1 MSEDAR
7 DAALVIA
14 PASDRDLPAIDAYLA
29 ARSET
34 CMLLRANLRAAGL
47 AWTAPDG
54 VMPQGHYTL
63 AWRAGAV
70 IGVVGH
76 AWSGT
81 VLIQAD
87 AHAGEIAAAAVRHS
101 GRPVIGLLG
110 ASEQVAEAR
119 VALGLGARPTKLDS
133 DEILMELSLDQLAI
147 PPALRDGTLTGRRAT
162 ASDRPALIPWR
173 VAYLVETGVEAAGP
187 DTDARAVSAIDSALA
202 ARRLWVVERD
212 GAVVAMCAHN
222 AELPDAVQVGG
233 VFTPAALRGRG
244 HARAA
249 VATSL
254 LDARAR
260 GVARAILFTPR
271 PDAVAAYRA
280 IGFEPIGRYAIVLYA

>member
-1 MSEDAR
+1 
-7 DAALVIA
+7 
-14 PASDRDLPAIDAYLA
+14 
-29 ARSET
+29 
-34 CMLLRANLRAAGL
+34 
-47 AWTAPDG
+47 
-54 VMPQGHYTL
+54 
-63 AWRAGAV
+63 
-70 IGVVGH
+70 
-76 AWSGT
+76 

-87 AHAGEIAAAAVRHS
+87 AHAGGLAAAAVRHS
-101 GRPVIGLLG
+101 GRRVTGLLG

-119 VALGLGARPTKLDS
+119 EALGLGATPAKLDS
-133 DEILMELSLDQLAI
+133 NEILMALSLDQLAI
-147 PPALRDGTLTGRRAT
+147 PAALRDGTLAGRLAT
-162 ASDRPALIPWR
+162 ASDRAALIPWR
-173 VAYLVETGVEAAGP
+173 ATYVVETGVEAAGP
-187 DTDARAVSAIDSALA
+187 AADARAASALDGALA

-222 AELPDAVQVGG
+222 AELPDAGQVGG
-233 VFTPAALRGRG
+233 VFTPAPLRGRG